1 MQEPGSRKS
10 QRAFD
15 LLQHESHAFCRAT
28 VGVGVDLPS
37 WLAALESEVQK
48 HRLPLR
54 LRAQSE
60 EGNLVEPIRTPIA
73 RLREQL
79 EGLPRRQQPSDS

>member
-1 MQEPGSRKS
+1 MSPMRSAGRPS
-10 QRAFD
+10 
-15 LLQHESHAFCRAT
+15 
-28 VGVGVDLPS
+28 GVGVDLPS

-79 EGLPRRQQPSDS
+79 EGLPRRQQSSDS